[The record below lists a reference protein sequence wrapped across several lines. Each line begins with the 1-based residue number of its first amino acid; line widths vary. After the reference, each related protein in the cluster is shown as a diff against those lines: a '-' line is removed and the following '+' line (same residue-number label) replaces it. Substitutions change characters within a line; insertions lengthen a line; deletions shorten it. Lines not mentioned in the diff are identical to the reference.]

1 MLEGHCQTTQDIS
14 SDQHKFTDGH
24 YTVKKTKRVF
34 SAIPID
40 QAHEQNNARIKGDGE
55 AVDLTEDPSALRWW
69 MVAGPKVARVI
80 SEFESA
86 GLHGMKG
93 KCRPP

>member
-14 SDQHKFTDGH
+14 SDQHKFIDGH
-24 YTVKKTKRVF
+24 FTVQKTKRVF

-40 QAHEQNNARIKGDGE
+40 QAHEQNKARINGDGE

-69 MVAGPKVARVI
+69 DG
-80 SEFESA
+80 
-86 GLHGMKG
+86 
-93 KCRPP
+93 CRSRSCKSNQ